1 MKGTRDVNGYKH
13 FGNLKSI
20 KLDNDVI
27 IESPNAR
34 LRITVEGLMI
44 AIGTLKSLLTVPD
57 IYYYQLYTAKT
68 IL

>member
-57 IYYYQLYTAKT
+57 I
-68 IL
+68 